1 MIMERSILHLNS
13 YYVDTHLY
21 SKIYKKLA
29 LEYKQTVYIPIKQNR
44 KEDNKMSIPNTE
56 LYFSK
61 LIKKHHA
68 IFYFDKIKKLTQDL
82 EDKTLYKGVDI
93 VHAHNLY
100 VDGAI
105 ALNLKEKYG
114 LKYVVSVRMT
124 DISMQYKY
132 MWHRRAIGRKIL
144 AEAEHVIFIS
154 PIYKSRLYG
163 MMDPG
168 FVKTIENKTS
178 ILPNGIDD
186 FWLESTSPTL
196 LYDANEAFRLI
207 YVGQLIKRKNLD
219 KILNALDDLRG
230 KGHNIT
236 LTVIGGGHPSES
248 QFSQEIVSRME
259 KTNYVDYKGVVRN
272 QQLLRDEIAKNHALI
287 MPSINELF
295 GLVFIEAI
303 SQNTPVVYPNNEG
316 ITPYLDNKNVG
327 VVVNP
332 SDEESIRQGI
342 LTIKKDYDTYGDIA
356 DIAKEFDWNKI
367 TQEFSQLYRKNLNE
381 QD

>member
-1 MIMERSILHLNS
+1 
-13 YYVDTHLY
+13 
-21 SKIYKKLA
+21 
-29 LEYKQTVYIPIKQNR
+29 
-44 KEDNKMSIPNTE
+44 
-56 LYFSK
+56 
-61 LIKKHHA
+61 
-68 IFYFDKIKKLTQDL
+68 
-82 EDKTLYKGVDI
+82 
-93 VHAHNLY
+93 
-100 VDGAI
+100 
-105 ALNLKEKYG
+105 
-114 LKYVVSVRMT
+114 
-124 DISMQYKY
+124 
-132 MWHRRAIGRKIL
+132 RAIGRKIL
-144 AEAEHVIFIS
+144 AEAEHIIFIS
-154 PIYKSRLYG
+154 PIYKDRLYG
-163 MMDPG
+163 MMDSG
-168 FVKTIENKTS
+168 FVKTLENKTS

-196 LYDANEAFRLI
+196 PYDANEAFRLI

-248 QFSQEIVSRME
+248 QFSQEIVSRMK
-259 KTNYVDYKGVVRN
+259 KTDYVDYKGVVRD
-272 QQLLRDEIAKNHALI
+272 QQLLRHEIAKNHALI

-332 SDEESIRQGI
+332 SDEESIGQGI

-356 DIAKEFDWNKI
+356 DIAKDFDWNKI